1 MKLELKP
8 YQQEIFDFCKD
19 REFFANNC
27 EMGLGKTLIELA
39 RIHHLFTEGKITGV
53 VWITPKSIMHD
64 LYEHL
69 DKSWPDETPIKV
81 LLWKAVDTIKYAAEM
96 DEMLVAGGPLK
107 ILVANTEAF
116 SSARIEKTIKRF
128 SAAHPGKLVVVDE
141 ASRIKE
147 RTSLRTKRI
156 LALFHRYPYRDIMTG
171 SPVLNSPEDLWA
183 PCHLLSPTALG
194 PAVGRNFHSFRAR
207 YAELKRESIWVK
219 GPRGPV
225 QRAFN
230 VVVGYRNL
238 DELAERLKTFSV
250 RLTSEEVL
258 DLPPRRYEVRHVDLT
273 DEQKR
278 LAHGLEQDLYLMLQD
293 GSEVKITNIL
303 AQMAKLHQVILGFI
317 QDDTGGRHVLR
328 SNRLTELRHV
338 LDEVGGKVIIWA
350 SHHFSIELIKS
361 FLEGTYGAGSTI
373 DYYGLTPQ
381 DERATHLARFR
392 DDPRCR
398 FMVANPE
405 VGGIGLTLTHACT
418 CVYWNNTFS
427 LEDRLQSEARIWRI
441 SQEKPVLYVDL
452 IAKGTLDEKIL
463 AALKDKVDVS
473 KSTLGDKKR
482 LLDLIR

>member
-8 YQQEIFDFCKD
+8 YQQEIFEFCKD

-27 EMGLGKTLIELA
+27 EMGLGKTLVELA
-39 RIHHLFTEGKITGV
+39 RIHHLFTGDRITGV

-69 DKSWPDETPIKV
+69 DKSWPDETPIQV
-81 LLWKAVDTIKYAAEM
+81 LLWKAVDTQKYAAEM
-96 DEMLVAGGPLK
+96 DDMMVAGGPLK
-107 ILVANTEAF
+107 ILVVNTEAF

-128 SAAHPGKLVVVDE
+128 SAVHRSKMVVVDE
-141 ASRIKE
+141 ASRVKE

-156 LALFHRYPYRDIMTG
+156 LALFRGYSYRDIMTG

-183 PCHLLSPTALG
+183 PCHLLHPTALG
-194 PAVGRNFHSFRAR
+194 PAVGRNFHAFRAR
-207 YAELKRESIWVK
+207 YAELKLESIWVK
-219 GPRGPV
+219 SPRGPV
-225 QRAFN
+225 QRSFKT
-230 VVVGYRNL
+230 VVGYRNL

-258 DLPPRRYEVRHVDLT
+258 DLPPRRYEVRHVELS
-273 DEQKR
+273 DEQR
-278 LAHGLEQDLYLMLQD
+278 RAAHKLEQDLYMLLQ
-293 GSEVKITNIL
+293 GGAEVKITNVL
-303 AQMAKLHQVILGFI
+303 AQMAKLHQVVLGFI

-361 FLEGTYGAGSTI
+361 FLEGIYGAGSVI
-373 DYYGLTPQ
+373 DYYGLTAQ
-381 DERATHLARFR
+381 EHRATHLERFR
-392 DDPRCR
+392 DDEKCR

-452 IAKGTLDEKIL
+452 IAKGTIDEKIL
-463 AALKDKVDVS
+463 NALKDKVDIS
-473 KSTLGDKKR
+473 KSTLGDKQR

>member
-8 YQQEIFDFCKD
+8 YQQKIFEFCKD

-27 EMGLGKTLIELA
+27 EMGLGKTLVELS
-39 RIHHLFTEGKITGV
+39 RIHYLFQRELITGV

-69 DKSWPDETPIKV
+69 EKSWPNDTPVRV
-81 LLWKAVDTIKYAAEM
+81 LLWRAIDTQKYATEM
-96 DEMLVAGGPLK
+96 NAMMQDGGALK

-116 SSARIEKTIKRF
+116 SSARIEKTIRHF
-128 SAAHPGKLVVVDE
+128 SKAHKKKLVVIDE

-156 LALFHRYPYRDIMTG
+156 LNLFHDYSYRDILTG
-171 SPVLNSPEDLWA
+171 SPVLNTPEDLWA

-194 PAVGRNFHSFRAR
+194 PAVGRNFYTFRAR
-207 YAELKRESIWVK
+207 YSELKLESIWVK

-225 QRAFN
+225 QRSFKT
-230 VVVGYRNL
+230 VVGYRNL
-238 DELAERLKTFSV
+238 EELSERLKTFSV
-250 RLTSEEVL
+250 RLTAEEVL
-258 DLPPRRYEVRHVDLT
+258 DLPPRRYEVRYVDLT

-278 LAHGLEQDLYLMLQD
+278 AAHKLEQDLYLLLQG
-293 GSEVKITNIL
+293 GSEVKITNVL

-317 QDDTGGRHVLR
+317 QDDIGGRHLLK
-328 SNRLTELRHV
+328 SNRLTELGHV

-361 FLEGTYGAGSTI
+361 FLEGAYGVGSVI

-381 DERATHLARFR
+381 EQRASNLEKFR
-392 DDPRCR
+392 MDSKCR

-405 VGGIGLTLTHACT
+405 VGGIGLTLTHAAT

-452 IAKGTLDEKIL
+452 IAKGTLDEKIFL
-463 AALKDKVDVS
+463 ALKDKVDIS
-473 KSTLGDKKR
+473 KLALGDKQR
-482 LLDLIR
+482 LLDLVK